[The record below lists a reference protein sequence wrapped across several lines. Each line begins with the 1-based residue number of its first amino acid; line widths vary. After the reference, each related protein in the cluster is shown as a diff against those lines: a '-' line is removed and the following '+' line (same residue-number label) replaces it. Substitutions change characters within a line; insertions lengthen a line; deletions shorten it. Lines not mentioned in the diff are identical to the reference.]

1 MAIAFVSRQFNFN
14 RIIKQVAEFKKLNA
28 TRKNIHGPR
37 TRTLKISNEEM
48 EGIIKIVSILKQ
60 LKMKQKKNGGFIG
73 FSLDTLGASLW
84 GNMLAGK
91 SFI

>member
-28 TRKNIHGPR
+28 TRKNIHGPT

-48 EGIIKIVSILKQ
+48 KGIIKIVSILKQ
-60 LKMKQKKNGGFIG
+60 LKMKQKKKTVD
-73 FSLDTLGASLW
+73 L
-84 GNMLAGK
+84 LA
-91 SFI
+91 FH